1 MVMNTVVSPL
11 PNDIEALKA
20 LVLEA
25 TRHAEAAVRQAAA
38 ATQRAAEVE
47 ALLANA
53 QAQASATEAL
63 IAHFKLQIA
72 KLRREQ
78 YGPSAERTRRL
89 LDQMELRLEDLEADA
104 TEDNLAAA
112 ATAEKATTVAAFERK
127 RPVRKPFPEHLPRER
142 VVIPAPCSCPACGG
156 ERLSKLGEDV
166 TETLEVI
173 PRAWKVVQT
182 VREKFSCRDCQKIT
196 QPPAPFHVVPRGWAG
211 PSFLAMVLF
220 EKYGQHQPLNRQ
232 AERFAREGVPIST
245 STLADQVGA
254 AAFALMPLYR
264 LIEAHVLAA
273 ERLHGDDTTV
283 PVMAKGKTDTARLWV
298 YVRDDR
304 PFAGTAPP
312 AALFHYSRD
321 RRGEHPRAHL
331 ASWSGILQAD
341 AYGGYGELY
350 AAGRQPAPVL
360 EAGCFAHAR
369 RKFFELAD
377 VEGAARKKSRGERS
391 GQIYPIALE
400 AVQKLDALFEI
411 ERSINGKSPSDR
423 LAVRQ
428 EFSAPLMVE
437 LHDWL
442 NAQLAKLSRNHDL
455 AKAINY
461 MLRRWDAFTHFLDD
475 GRVCITNN
483 AAERALRCVP
493 LGRKAWL
500 FCGSDRG
507 GQRAAVLYTLIQ
519 SARLN
524 DVDPQAWL
532 ADVLARIA
540 DHPVRQLDQL
550 LPWNWHKRAG
560 VLSQAA

>member
-1 MVMNTVVSPL
+1 MDTAVSPL
-11 PNDIEALKA
+11 PDDVEALKA
-20 LVLEA
+20 LLLAA
-25 TRHAEAAVRQAAA
+25 TRRADEAEAQ
-38 ATQRAAEVE
+38 
-47 ALLANA
+47 LANA
-53 QAQASATEAL
+53 QARVSATEAM
-63 IAHFKLQIA
+63 IAHIKLQIA
-72 KLRREQ
+72 KLRRER

-89 LDQMELRLEDLEADA
+89 LEQMELQLEDLEADA
-104 TEDNLAAA
+104 CEDDLAAEA
-112 ATAEKATTVAAFERK
+112 AVQKSTKVTAFERK
-127 RPVRKPFPEHLPRER
+127 RPARKPFPEHLPRER
-142 VVIPAPCSCPACGG
+142 VVIPAPCSCPACGSA
-156 ERLSKLGEDV
+156 RLSKLGEDV

-173 PRAWKVVQT
+173 PRQWKVIQT
-182 VREKFSCRDCQKIT
+182 VREKFSCRDCEKIT

-232 AERFAREGVPIST
+232 AERFAREGVPLSV

-283 PVMAKGKTDTARLWV
+283 PVMAKSRTDIARLWV
-298 YVRDDR
+298 YVRDDQ
-304 PFAGTAPP
+304 PFAGTDPP

-321 RRGEHPRAHL
+321 RRGEHPQAHL

-341 AYGGYGELY
+341 AYAGYNELY
-350 AAGRQPAPVL
+350 VPIRQPGPIL

-369 RKFFELAD
+369 RKFFVLAD
-377 VEGAARKKSRGERS
+377 VTAAARKKSRGEQA
-391 GQIYPIALE
+391 GTIYPIALE
-400 AVQKLDALFEI
+400 AVEKIDALFDI
-411 ERSINGKSPSDR
+411 ERAINGKSPTER
-423 LAVRQ
+423 LASRQ
-428 EFSAPLMVE
+428 QLSAPLM
-437 LHDWL
+437 
-442 NAQLAKLSRNHDL
+442 AQLHAWLEGQVANLSRSHDL
-455 AKAINY
+455 TKAINY
-461 MLRRWDAFTHFLDD
+461 MLRHWAAFTRFLDD
-475 GRVCITNN
+475 GQVCLSNN

-507 GQRAAVLYTLIQ
+507 GDRAAVLYTLIQ
-519 SARLN
+519 SAKLN

-540 DHPVRQLDQL
+540 DHPARRLHEL
-550 LPWNWHKRAG
+550 LPWNWRKSQG

>member
-1 MVMNTVVSPL
+1 MEAVVSPL
-11 PNDIEALKA
+11 PDDIEALKA
-20 LVLEA
+20 LLA
-25 TRHAEAAVRQAAA
+25 S
-38 ATQRAAEVE
+38 ATQRADEAE
-47 ALLANA
+47 AKLANA
-53 QAQASATEAL
+53 HARESATEAV
-63 IAHFKLQIA
+63 IADRELQIA

-78 YGPSAERTRRL
+78 YGASAERTRL
-89 LDQMELRLEDLEADA
+89 LDQVELQLEDLEADA
-104 TEDNLAAA
+104 AEDDLAAEVA
-112 ATAEKATTVAAFERK
+112 AEKTATVTAFERK
-127 RPVRKPFPEHLPRER
+127 RPARKPFPEHLSRER
-142 VVIPAPCSCPACGG
+142 VIVPTPCSCPTCGG
-156 ERLSKLGEDV
+156 SRLSKLGEDV

-173 PRAWKVVQT
+173 PRVGKVVQT
-182 VREKFSCRDCQKIT
+182 VREKFSCRDCETIT
-196 QPPAPFHVVPRGWAG
+196 QPPAPFHVVPRGWAD
-211 PSFLAMVLF
+211 PSFLAMLLF

-232 AERFAREGVPIST
+232 AERFAREGVPLST

-283 PVMAKGKTDTARLWV
+283 PVMAKVKTDTARLWV

-304 PFAGTAPP
+304 PFAGADPP

-321 RRGEHPRAHL
+321 RRGEHPRAHF

-350 AAGRQPAPVL
+350 APGRLPAPVH

-377 VEGAARKKSRGERS
+377 VASAARKKSRGKHA
-391 GQIYPIALE
+391 GMIYPIAIE
-400 AVQKLDALFEI
+400 AVQRIDALFDI
-411 ERSINGKSPSDR
+411 ERGINGKGVAER
-423 LAVRQ
+423 LVVRQ
-428 EFSAPLMVE
+428 ELSAPLMAE
-437 LHDWL
+437 LHAWL
-442 NAQLAKLSRNHDL
+442 TTQLARLSRNHDL

-461 MLRRWDAFTHFLDD
+461 MLRRWDAFTRFLE
-475 GRVCITNN
+475 GGQVCLTNN

-507 GQRAAVLYTLIQ
+507 GQRAAILYTLIQ
-519 SARLN
+519 TARLN

-540 DHPVRQLDQL
+540 EHPARQLDEL
-550 LPWNWHKRAG
+550 LPWKWQPNQRSIIA
-560 VLSQAA
+560 